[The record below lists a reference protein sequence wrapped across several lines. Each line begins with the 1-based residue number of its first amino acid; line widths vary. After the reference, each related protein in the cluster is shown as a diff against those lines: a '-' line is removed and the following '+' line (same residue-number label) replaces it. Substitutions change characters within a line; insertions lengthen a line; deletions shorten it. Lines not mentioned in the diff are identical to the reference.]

1 MLRPFRV
8 TAMPIALR
16 LVALAALLI
25 SAASPVLAQNTY
37 AWSLPAWLPPPP
49 VPTDNPMSVAKV
61 ELGRRLFFDQKLSGP
76 SYISCSSC
84 HTPEHAFSDPRHP
97 SIGVTGGKIRRR
109 APPLANVGYREA
121 LTWADPRMRTLEDQ
135 AHQPL
140 FRADPPEMEANGHE
154 ASVVDRFEH
163 DATYRRLFTEAF
175 PEKGGTVDFDQIIKA
190 LAAYQRSLVS
200 YTTPYERFRFAGE
213 KGAMSAAALRGEKLF
228 FDAKLGC
235 ATCHAGATF
244 GPSAR
249 TLLPGAAP
257 VVYANTGLYDLDG
270 KGAYKPIDHGLR
282 ESTNRPEDMG
292 RFRAPGLRDV
302 AKRAP
307 YMHDGSIA
315 SLEAVIDRYA
325 SGAPTLASALSF
337 SPLKD
342 PRLSGFTLSATER
355 DDLIAFLRALDDDTF
370 AADERHGSPF
380 R

>member
-1 MLRPFRV
+1 MLGLFRV

-16 LVALAALLI
+16 FVALAALLI
-25 SAASPVLAQNTY
+25 SVASPALGQTY
-37 AWSLPAWLPPPP
+37 VWSLPAWLPPPP
-49 VPTDNPMSVAKV
+49 VPADNPMSVAKV

-84 HTPEHAFSDPRHP
+84 HMPEHAFSDPRHP
-97 SIGVTGGKIRRR
+97 SVGVTGGKIRRR
-109 APPLANVGYREA
+109 PPSLANVGYRQA
-121 LTWADPRMRTLEDQ
+121 LTWADPRVTTLEDQ

-140 FRADPPEMEANGHE
+140 FRAEPPEMEANGHE

-163 DATYRRLFTEAF
+163 DPTYRQMFRDAF

-190 LAAYQRSLVS
+190 LSAYQRSLVS
-200 YTTPYERFRFAGE
+200 FTTPYERFRFGGE
-213 KGAMSAAALRGEKLF
+213 RDVVSEAARRGERLF
-228 FDAKLGC
+228 LDARLGC

-244 GPSAR
+244 GPLAQR
-249 TLLPGAAP
+249 LLPGAAP

-270 KGAYKPIDHGLR
+270 KGAYPPGDRGLLENTGR
-282 ESTNRPEDMG
+282 GEDMG

-307 YMHDGSIA
+307 YMHDGA
-315 SLEAVIDRYA
+315 VTSLEAVIDRYTA
-325 SGAPTLASALSF
+325 GAPTLAAADKI

-342 PRLSGFTLSATER
+342 SRLRGFTISAAER
-355 DDLIAFLRALDDDTF
+355 DDLIAFLRALNDDAF